1 TTAYDVRKNIGLGY
15 KGDEISRRF
24 PKLWSSVE
32 HWRVDEGWFE
42 YCILQPVSKKGSLVK
57 TWRARPIALVQG
69 NKLVRIWGGRSIS
82 PSFMGLFVIVFSWS
96 LIFFLLRQ

>member
-1 TTAYDVRKNIGLGY
+1 MVRVTLMFNRPITTTAYDVRKNIGLGY

-42 YCILQPVSKKGSLVK
+42 
-57 TWRARPIALVQG
+57 
-69 NKLVRIWGGRSIS
+69 
-82 PSFMGLFVIVFSWS
+82 
-96 LIFFLLRQ
+96 